1 MGPARR
7 RTVPSCAAASM
18 PSTAVQRVVPDLKS
32 EHLDQVR
39 RLYAHVLG
47 LEPVMDHGWIVT
59 FADPG
64 TGTCQIS

>member
-1 MGPARR
+1 
-7 RTVPSCAAASM
+7 M

-32 EHLDQVR
+32 ERLDQVR